1 MPERWVKRCMLVT
14 DVGLLAYWAATATRL
29 IAPYPAEILVDWN
42 WSFLGLDLMV
52 SGSGLAGL
60 WLLRRGRAAGR
71 SLMLVSLALTHAAGL
86 TALNFWVLRG
96 EFAVEWW
103 LPNLWLA
110 LFPVVALWALL
121 RPSRTGR
128 SVSTVRT
135 SIRPRPPSG

>member
-1 MPERWVKRCMLVT
+1 MGERWVKRCMLVT

-52 SGSGLAGL
+52 SLSGLAGL
-60 WLLRRGRAAGR
+60 WLVRRERAAGR

-96 EFAVEWW
+96 DYALEWW

-110 LFPVVALWALL
+110 LFPIAALVALL

-128 SVSTVRT
+128 TASPART